1 MGTEDRRMK
10 AANTTA
16 ARAIWRKDDD
26 RIAMFNVSL
35 GGRPLK
41 LTSCYWN
48 ASHALIREWMEVSA
62 FSSPV
67 FTTYVTHVR
76 KVKTGIVE

>member
-1 MGTEDRRMK
+1 MK

-35 GGRPLK
+35 GGRSLK
-41 LTSCYWN
+41 LTSCYLY
-48 ASHALIREWMEVSA
+48 AISALIEELDGGR
-62 FSSPV
+62 
-67 FTTYVTHVR
+67 
-76 KVKTGIVE
+76 